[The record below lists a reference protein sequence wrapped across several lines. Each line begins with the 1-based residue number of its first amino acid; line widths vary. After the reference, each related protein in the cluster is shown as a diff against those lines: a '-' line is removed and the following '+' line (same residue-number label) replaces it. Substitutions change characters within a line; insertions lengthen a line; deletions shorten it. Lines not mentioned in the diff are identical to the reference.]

1 MTCHRLAC
9 LTLKGRHPGRMETPE
24 EGGLL
29 TTKSGWEQ
37 LLDGY
42 PWFAGEGRFPLPA
55 YSEFMPPPRVGRS
68 PYGAI
73 DPLTFASQ
81 DPVGWRVSEIEEEY
95 ELRPG
100 LEHVAQHVIGA
111 LVKLSQGVPVYL
123 IAGHEGLNLKDNPY
137 WPAELAHAGQLA
149 HERYVVLLP
158 LALSR
163 TQDDMGRVRWTL
175 FGSSEQGPERAF
187 WKGFY
192 SAPDQEWPERTSRS
206 FILQLLSKVYGETA
220 RDPAQL
226 EQLGFGIL
234 PSDECPVQVL
244 PAWTRPFVCDE
255 GTSFEGT
262 RYLLTFKPFSQLPAA
277 ARQRYLAGQLNLL
290 PCPHSLVFWGM
301 PTYRQLARELP
312 LAMQIPLARLMSRR
326 GGPDGLRVPQSGW
339 LHEPHPQLDP
349 ARVQKELIHDTFTRT
364 HRWNRVHRYDDE
376 LSLNPRVDKLTRVLF
391 STSSDALGLYDKPM
405 AHNCQLWTHDFH
417 LLLDGPNAPR
427 EKLQQAE
434 AALIGG
440 GLFGYRFL
448 FPAMRVGLHEV
459 YWQRPL
465 VAFLAPGGNAET
477 LYDVPLG
484 YLTAYRADPLDV
496 AHPVELWPRLLRR
509 ETYLA
514 ALQTFD
520 PAHDHYK
527 HQTPLNILSL
537 LDNRELLGHALHKSL
552 AHHLLHLAKHESLEE
567 WLSSLPAHASDPA
580 RAQRVQQEL
589 QSLSE
594 PSDAA
599 LPEPITYAQTAT
611 RSFEEAWWN
620 DIAALS
626 HGHYLNKDNADCV
639 LDPATQSKLAHHYRD
654 LEELGDYLLK
664 RHRQA
669 IVESGMENR
678 AVCGELPFQW
688 KTDFNFPLF
697 GGWRVNQENKGYE
710 RDLLVVIPGK
720 NRREAVVMADHYD
733 TAYMEDQFETSRG
746 GSGARLAAAGA
757 DDNHSA
763 TATLLQA
770 APILLK
776 LAQEGRLERDVWLLH
791 LTGEEFPADC
801 LGARHFAQML
811 IEGRLRMRSGEEA
824 WLDLT
829 ARVTG
834 LLVMDMIA
842 HNRDD
847 AQDIFQISPGKSA
860 ESLRLAEQ
868 AHLANMLWNAG
879 TQEWNRLP
887 ERHGRARGQRSAD
900 GVTIPA
906 IALHPDLRGE
916 VRTVDDPH
924 SSLYNTDGQ
933 IFSDVGVPT
942 ILVMENYDINRTGYH
957 DTHDTLENIDLD
969 YGSAVAAIAIET
981 IARAATIPTMTK

>member
-1 MTCHRLAC
+1 M
-9 LTLKGRHPGRMETPE
+9 
-24 EGGLL
+24 
-29 TTKSGWEQ
+29 TTKPAWEQ

-55 YSEFMPPPRVGRS
+55 YSEFMPPPRLGRS
-68 PYGAI
+68 SYGGL
-73 DPLTFASQ
+73 DPLTFVTQ
-81 DPVGWRVSEIEEEY
+81 DPFGWRVSEIEEEY

-100 LEHVAQHVIGA
+100 LEHVAQHVVGDLI
-111 LVKLSQGVPVYL
+111 KLSQGAPVYL
-123 IAGHEGLNLKDNPY
+123 ISGHQGLNLKDNPY
-137 WPAELAHAGQLA
+137 WPAELAQAGQLA
-149 HERYVVLLP
+149 HERHIVLVP

-175 FGSSEQGPERAF
+175 FGGSEQGPERAF

-192 SAPDQEWPERTSRS
+192 AAPDQEWPERNSRS
-206 FILQLLSKVYGETA
+206 FILQLLGKVYGESA
-220 RDPAQL
+220 HDPAQL
-226 EQLGFGIL
+226 EQLGFCIL
-234 PSDECPVQVL
+234 PSDEYPAQAL
-244 PAWTRPFVCDE
+244 PAWTRPFLCDE
-255 GTSFEGT
+255 GASLDTA
-262 RYLLTFKPFSQLPAA
+262 RYLLTFRPFGQLPAA
-277 ARQRYLAGQLNLL
+277 ARRRYLAGQLNLL

-301 PTYRQLARELP
+301 PTYRQLTRELP
-312 LAMQIPLARLMSRR
+312 LAMQIPLLRLIPRR

-349 ARVQKELIHDTFTRT
+349 ATIQKELIHDTYTRT
-364 HRWNRVHRYDDE
+364 HRWNRLHRYDDE
-376 LSLNPRVDKLTRVLF
+376 LALNPRVDKLSRVLF

-405 AHNCQLWTHDFH
+405 ARNCQLWTHDFR
-417 LLLDGPNAPR
+417 LLLDGPNASR

-465 VAFLAPGGNAET
+465 VAFAASDGNVET
-477 LYDVPLG
+477 LFDVPLG
-484 YLTAYRADPLDV
+484 YLTAYRAEGLDM

-509 ETYLA
+509 EAYLA
-514 ALQTFD
+514 ALQAFD
-520 PAHDHYK
+520 SAHDHYK

-537 LDNRELLGHALHKSL
+537 LDNRQLLGHPLHKSL
-552 AHHLLHLAKHESLEE
+552 ARHLLRISKHESLEE
-567 WLSSLPAHASDPA
+567 WSNSLSARASDPA

-589 QSLSE
+589 QSLLEPSE
-594 PSDAA
+594 PA

-620 DIAALS
+620 DIATLS
-626 HGHYLNKDNADCV
+626 HGRYLNKDNADCV
-639 LDPATQSKLAHHYRD
+639 LDPATQSKLAHHHRD
-654 LEELGDYLLK
+654 LEALGDYLLK

-669 IVESGMENR
+669 IVESGMER
-678 AVCGELPFQW
+678 QAVCGEVPFQW
-688 KTDFNFPLF
+688 KTDFDFPLF
-697 GGWRVNQENKGYE
+697 GGWRINQENKGYE
-710 RDLLVVIPGK
+710 RDILVVIPGK

-733 TAYMEDQFETSRG
+733 TAYMEDQFEKSRG

-770 APILLK
+770 APIFLK

-801 LGARHFAQML
+801 LGARHFSQML
-811 IEGRLRMRSGEEA
+811 VEGRLRLRSGDET
-824 WLDLT
+824 WLDLA
-829 ARVTG
+829 ARVVG

-847 AQDIFQISPGKSA
+847 AQDIFQISPGKGA

-879 TQEWNRLP
+879 GQEWNKRP
-887 ERHGRARGQRSAD
+887 ERRDKGRGQRSAD
-900 GVTIPA
+900 GVTMPA
-906 IALHPDLRGE
+906 IALHPSLEGE
-916 VRTVDDPH
+916 VRTVDDPQ

-933 IFSDVGVPT
+933 IFSDVGLPT

-969 YGSAVAAIAIET
+969 YGSAVAAMAIET
-981 IARAATIPTMTK
+981 IARAATMA